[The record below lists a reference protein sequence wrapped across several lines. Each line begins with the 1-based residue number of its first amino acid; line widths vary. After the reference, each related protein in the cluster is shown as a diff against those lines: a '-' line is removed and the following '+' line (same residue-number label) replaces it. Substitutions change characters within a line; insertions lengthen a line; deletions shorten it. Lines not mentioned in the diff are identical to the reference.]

1 MIFSSGKNVHG
12 VKMKISKTVFN
23 VSVAFADSDEI
34 PRLLGRA
41 EVFKRFRV
49 TFDEANLQ
57 TIFELCE

>member
-1 MIFSSGKNVHG
+1 MPAYVHD
-12 VKMKISKTVFN
+12 VKMRIGETAIN

-41 EVFKRFRV
+41 GVFKRFRV

-57 TIFELCE
+57 TVFELCE